1 MTHQIAVDHKSVVG
15 ECPLWHPFDKKLYW
29 IDIPKGEILRYDP
42 ATENHEKFY
51 SGEVIGGFTI
61 QEDGALLLFLE
72 KCAVKIL
79 KEGETS
85 TVIDEIH
92 EELDTRFNDVIAD
105 PEGRVFCGTMPA
117 KDHRARLYR
126 LDRDGSITKILAG
139 IGISNGMGFTPDRKQ
154 MYFTDSTEGKI
165 YLFDY
170 DLKTGK
176 IKNRRVFVTVP
187 KSEGVPDGMTVDK
200 EGCIWSARWGGGCI
214 IRYKPDGGE
223 ELRIQFP
230 AKKISSVTFGGKD
243 YKDIYVT
250 TAGGDKR
257 EEDGPGA
264 GALFHLNPG
273 VQGVPEFLSKIV
285 L

>member
-1 MTHQIAVDHKSVVG
+1 MTPQIVVDHKSVVG

-29 IDIPKGEILRYDP
+29 IDIPEGIIFRYDP
-42 ATENHEKFY
+42 ETGNHEEFY

-61 QEDGALLLFLE
+61 QEDGSLLLFLE
-72 KCAVKIL
+72 RGAVKIL
-79 KEGETS
+79 KDGETS
-85 TVIDEIH
+85 TVIDEIS
-92 EELDTRFNDVIAD
+92 EEIDTRFNDVIAD

-126 LDRDGSITKILAG
+126 LDADGSITKILEG

-154 MYFTDSTEGKI
+154 MYFTDSPGGKI

-176 IKNRRVFVTVP
+176 IENQKIFIAVP
-187 KSEGVPDGMTVDK
+187 ESEGVPDGMTVDK
-200 EGCIWSARWGGGCI
+200 EGCIWSARWDGGCL
-214 IRYKPDGGE
+214 IRYKPDGKE
-223 ELRIQFP
+223 VLRIQFP

-243 YKDIYVT
+243 YRDIYVT

-257 EEDGPGA
+257 EEEGPGA
-264 GALFHLNPG
+264 GALFHLNLDI
-273 VQGVPEFLSKIV
+273 QGVPEFLSKIGY
-285 L
+285 

>member
-1 MTHQIAVDHKSVVG
+1 MTPQIVVDHKSVVG

-29 IDIPKGEILRYDP
+29 IDIPKGSILRYDP
-42 ATENHEKFY
+42 ETGNHEEFY

-72 KCAVKIL
+72 RGAVKIL
-79 KEGETS
+79 KDDETS
-85 TVIDEIH
+85 TVIDEIS

-105 PEGRVFCGTMPA
+105 PKGRVFCGTMPA
-117 KDHRARLYR
+117 KDHKARLYR
-126 LDRDGSITKILAG
+126 LDADGSITKILDG

-154 MYFTDSTEGKI
+154 MYFTDSPRGKI

-170 DLKTGK
+170 DLKIGK
-176 IKNRRVFVTVP
+176 IKNQRVFVTVP
-187 KSEGVPDGMTVDK
+187 ESEGVPDGMTVDK
-200 EGCIWSARWGGGCI
+200 EGCIWSARWDGGCL
-214 IRYKPDGGE
+214 IRYKPDGKE
-223 ELRIQFP
+223 DLRIQFP

-243 YKDIYVT
+243 YRDIYVT

-257 EEDGPGA
+257 EEEGPDA
-264 GALFHLNPG
+264 GALFYLNLDI
-273 VQGVPEFLSKIV
+273 QGVPEFLSNIS

>member
-42 ATENHEKFY
+42 ATGNHEKFY

-170 DLKTGK
+170 DLKTGE

>member
-1 MTHQIAVDHKSVVG
+1 MTPQIVVDHKSVVG

-29 IDIPKGEILRYDP
+29 IDIPKGSILRYDP
-42 ATENHEKFY
+42 ETGNHEEFY

-72 KCAVKIL
+72 RGAVKIL
-79 KEGETS
+79 KDGETS
-85 TVIDEIH
+85 TVIDEIS

-105 PEGRVFCGTMPA
+105 PKGRVFCGTMPA
-117 KDHRARLYR
+117 KDHKARLYR
-126 LDRDGSITKILAG
+126 LDADGSITKILDG

-154 MYFTDSTEGKI
+154 MYFTDSPRGKI

-170 DLKTGK
+170 DLKIGK
-176 IKNRRVFVTVP
+176 IKNQRVFVTVP
-187 KSEGVPDGMTVDK
+187 ESEGVPDGMTVDK
-200 EGCIWSARWGGGCI
+200 EGCIWSARWDGGCL
-214 IRYKPDGGE
+214 IRYKPDGKE
-223 ELRIQFP
+223 DLRIQFP

-243 YKDIYVT
+243 YRDIYVT

-257 EEDGPGA
+257 EEEGPDA
-264 GALFHLNPG
+264 GALFYLNLDI
-273 VQGVPEFLSKIV
+273 QGVPEFLSNIS

>member
-42 ATENHEKFY
+42 ATGNHEKFY

-79 KEGETS
+79 KGGETS

-170 DLKTGK
+170 DLKTGE

>member
-1 MTHQIAVDHKSVVG
+1 MTPQIVVDHKSVVG

-29 IDIPKGEILRYDP
+29 IDIPKGSILRYDP
-42 ATENHEKFY
+42 ETGNHEEFY

-72 KCAVKIL
+72 RGAVKIL
-79 KEGETS
+79 KDGETS
-85 TVIDEIH
+85 TVIDEIS

-105 PEGRVFCGTMPA
+105 PKGRVFCGTMPA
-117 KDHRARLYR
+117 KDHKARLYR
-126 LDRDGSITKILAG
+126 LDADGSITKILDG

-154 MYFTDSTEGKI
+154 MYFTDSPRGKI

-170 DLKTGK
+170 DLKIGK
-176 IKNRRVFVTVP
+176 IKNQRVFVTVP
-187 KSEGVPDGMTVDK
+187 ESEGVPDGMTVDK
-200 EGCIWSARWGGGCI
+200 EGCIWSARWDGGCL
-214 IRYKPDGGE
+214 IRYKPDGKE
-223 ELRIQFP
+223 DLRIQFP

-243 YKDIYVT
+243 YRDIYVT

-257 EEDGPGA
+257 EEEGSDA
-264 GALFHLNPG
+264 GALFYLNLDI
-273 VQGVPEFLSKIV
+273 QGVPEFLSNIS

>member
-1 MTHQIAVDHKSVVG
+1 MTPQIVVDHKSVVG

-29 IDIPKGEILRYDP
+29 IDIPKGSILRYDP
-42 ATENHEKFY
+42 ETGNHEEFY

-72 KCAVKIL
+72 RGAVKIL
-79 KEGETS
+79 KDGETS
-85 TVIDEIH
+85 TVIDEIS

-105 PEGRVFCGTMPA
+105 PKGRVFCGTMPA
-117 KDHRARLYR
+117 KDHKARLYR
-126 LDRDGSITKILAG
+126 LDADGSITKILDG

-154 MYFTDSTEGKI
+154 IYFTDSPRGKI

-170 DLKTGK
+170 DLKIGK
-176 IKNRRVFVTVP
+176 IKNQRVFVTVP
-187 KSEGVPDGMTVDK
+187 ESEGVPDGMTVDK
-200 EGCIWSARWGGGCI
+200 EGCIWSARWDGGCL
-214 IRYKPDGGE
+214 IRYKPDGKE
-223 ELRIQFP
+223 DLRIQFP

-243 YKDIYVT
+243 YRDIYVT

-257 EEDGPGA
+257 EEEGPDA
-264 GALFHLNPG
+264 GALFYLNLDI
-273 VQGVPEFLSKIV
+273 QGVPEFLSNIS

>member
-42 ATENHEKFY
+42 ATGNHEEFY

-214 IRYKPDGGE
+214 IRYKPH
-223 ELRIQFP
+223 RTRF
-230 AKKISSVTFGGKD
+230 
-243 YKDIYVT
+243 
-250 TAGGDKR
+250 
-257 EEDGPGA
+257 
-264 GALFHLNPG
+264 
-273 VQGVPEFLSKIV
+273 
-285 L
+285 

>member
-42 ATENHEKFY
+42 ATGNHEKFY